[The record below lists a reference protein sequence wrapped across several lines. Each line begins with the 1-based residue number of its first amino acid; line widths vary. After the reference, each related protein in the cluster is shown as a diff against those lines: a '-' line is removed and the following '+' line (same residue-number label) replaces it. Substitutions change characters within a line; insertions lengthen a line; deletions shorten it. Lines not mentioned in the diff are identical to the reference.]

1 MKNKK
6 EYLLVF
12 SIVFVGVVTI
22 FCGKPCMAEPPKI
35 DCAIEPSVVKQG
47 EAITVKVES
56 EEQLKS
62 LRVFIK
68 QPKISSAPLVV
79 QNIIGRKC
87 IAVDMKREKGNQY
100 VGRVD
105 TSDLALGEAT
115 IKTYA
120 TNLKKE
126 HAANI
131 VAVKIK

>member
-1 MKNKK
+1 
-6 EYLLVF
+6 
-12 SIVFVGVVTI
+12 
-22 FCGKPCMAEPPKI
+22 
-35 DCAIEPSVVKQG
+35 
-47 EAITVKVES
+47 
-56 EEQLKS
+56 
-62 LRVFIK
+62 
-68 QPKISSAPLVV
+68 
-79 QNIIGRKC
+79 
-87 IAVDMKREKGNQY
+87 MKREKGNQY